1 MLHVCYILKLNVKEM
16 YSYLPYQQHEQVLF
30 TIFSAAISIFW
41 SLVFLLILGK
51 CGIISDL
58 FFTLWI
64 FLTFYYFSF
73 SRLLHYLFFTIHSYL
88 CQMKVQDTG
97 LKPAWLLGNQFDRGP
112 DGWRSTRNSWLKCGA
127 RIFHGFFGFVFSA
140 LTLSRPN
147 L

>member
-16 YSYLPYQQHEQVLF
+16 YNYLPYQQCEQVLF

-64 FLTFYYFSF
+64 FSTFYYFSF

-97 LKPAWLLGNQFDRGP
+97 LQPAWLLGNQFDRGP

-127 RIFHGFFGFVFSA
+127 RIFHGFFGFVLSA
-140 LTLSRPN
+140 LTLSHPN